1 MWRLVMRVKVFITID
16 IDDEEYPIPADGQ
29 VGEEI
34 EDGIR
39 EYFYDVD
46 GAEIRTM
53 RTITE

>member
-1 MWRLVMRVKVFITID
+1 MVRVKMFITLD
-16 IDDEEYPIPADGQ
+16 IDEEEYPVPADGQ

-39 EYFYDVD
+39 EYFYDVE
-46 GAEIRTM
+46 GADIRTM

>member
-1 MWRLVMRVKVFITID
+1 MRVKMFITLD
-16 IDDEEYPIPADGQ
+16 IDEEEYPIPADGQ

-39 EYFYDVD
+39 EYLYDVN
-46 GAEIRTM
+46 GADIRTI